1 MITKHTPENDL
12 HAWLREQTRARH
24 QTLDRSPLLH
34 ALLQPVL
41 DPDTYLRCL
50 RHLHAAHAST
60 EAWLTG
66 LAGHAPTALPAYQPR
81 LPALREDI
89 EQLARHVPG
98 AACETAAPAHAS
110 DAASQSK
117 SSPCDDTVPP
127 PWHDGVSA
135 YLGIRYVLEGATQGA
150 RFITARLQ
158 KYCPQVLEK
167 SRSYWDH
174 QARMT
179 EHWHAL
185 LEYLRTDQ
193 RHIEPGALL
202 QGADATFNHFIQV
215 FSTHAHGTDRSCFH

>member
-1 MITKHTPENDL
+1 MITKLTPENDL

-50 RHLHAAHAST
+50 RHLYAAHAST
-60 EAWLTG
+60 EVWLTG

-98 AACETAAPAHAS
+98 AACETAAPS
-110 DAASQSK
+110 
-117 SSPCDDTVPP
+117 
-127 PWHDGVSA
+127 WHDGVSA

-167 SRSYWDH
+167 SQSYWDH
-174 QARMT
+174 QAHMSH
-179 EHWHAL
+179 HWHVL
-185 LEYLRTDQ
+185 LEYLRTEQ

-215 FSTHAHGTDRSCFH
+215 FSTHAHGTDRSRFH